1 MTSPGSSP
9 LAQRRKP
16 LPDPLQIPHLSL
28 PPVPPRLDL
37 IQKGVARSP
46 CASPTGSPK
55 VSLIEPLFLYIQILR
70 NCIWL
75 FSRCACFF
83 VLEGRLLWNFLC
95 VFSFS
100 GVSSAQ
106 KKKKIPCILDPDWL
120 CLLSPLVDF
129 GKCLSLCIIP
139 CIVRCLQL
147 HVLVICDLC
156 LSDDYIAFGY
166 GQNFKDIAVID
177 QFCNKPWFMKINRNG
192 SFLKI
197 DFWGHYLI

>member
-1 MTSPGSSP
+1 MCQPNWITKGKSYWT
-9 LAQRRKP
+9 
-16 LPDPLQIPHLSL
+16 IISL
-28 PPVPPRLDL
+28 YTNIEKLYLV
-37 IQKGVARSP
+37 VF
-46 CASPTGSPK
+46 K
-55 VSLIEPLFLYIQILR
+55 V
-70 NCIWL
+70 
-75 FSRCACFF
+75 
-83 VLEGRLLWNFLC
+83 RLLFCFGRQTTMKFSVSIFFFRSLLC
-95 VFSFS
+95 P
-100 GVSSAQ
+100 
-106 KKKKIPCILDPDWL
+106 KEKKIPCILDPHWL
-120 CLLSPLVDF
+120 CLLSPLVDY

-166 GQNFKDIAVID
+166 GQNFKDIAVMD